1 MFFLLDMCASILS
14 YTPHTK
20 LYTHPHSTIK
30 ASGSLNSGSVSTIS
44 DISIQP
50 PPAGRPVAFI
60 TKGKGNHFKPHQE
73 VLIKSS
79 SRTRAGSGNENL
91 PDLGKTG
98 EKCCFWDGGGVFFY
112 LGKKIKM
119 EITIDE
125 SITTDYCFY
134 RICWGTAEVTNY
146 STHQFHNA

>member
-1 MFFLLDMCASILS
+1 MCASILS

-50 PPAGRPVAFI
+50 TPAGRPVAFI
-60 TKGKGNHFKPHQE
+60 TKGKGNHFKPHQD
-73 VLIKSS
+73 VLMSS
-79 SRTRAGSGNENL
+79 SRTSAGNDSPDRSANENL

-98 EKCCFWDGGGVFFY
+98 EKCCFWIGRGVF
-112 LGKKIKM
+112 
-119 EITIDE
+119 
-125 SITTDYCFY
+125 SILE
-134 RICWGTAEVTNY
+134 RK
-146 STHQFHNA
+146 